1 MPTQLTSPGATYDSI
16 EGRFRIIKREATA
29 LKTEAEST
37 AGTIPLTET
46 VKDELDGHDIISRAQ
61 IATPK
66 KGRTPK
72 TPAKKENGT
81 LGGRVSKSANATPTK
96 QRKAGAVGNAV
107 RGVKE
112 EVLSSGS
119 SMTEENM
126 MSSFGTQEMEMG
138 MEDWGMGGAG
148 TAVCGASNGN
158 AFQGMMMGSSAD
170 ARVESFDMV

>member
-1 MPTQLTSPGATYDSI
+1 MPPQPTSSGATYDSI

-29 LKTEAEST
+29 LKTEAESIT
-37 AGTIPLTET
+37 GAVPVTEI

-72 TPAKKENGT
+72 NPTKKENGT

-96 QRKAGAVGNAV
+96 QRKAGAVKNVV

-119 SMTEENM
+119 SMTEEGM
-126 MSSFGTQEMEMG
+126 MSGFGTQEMEMG

-148 TAVCGASNGN
+148 AAVCGASNGN
-158 AFQGMMMGSSAD
+158 AFQGMMMGSSGEV
-170 ARVESFDMV
+170 RVESFDMV

>member
-1 MPTQLTSPGATYDSI
+1 MPLQLTFPGATYDSI
-16 EGRFRIIKREATA
+16 EGRFRIIKREAAA

-37 AGTIPLTET
+37 TGAIPVTET

-72 TPAKKENGT
+72 TPTKKENGT

-96 QRKAGAVGNAV
+96 QRKAGAVGNVV

-119 SMTEENM
+119 SMTEEGM
-126 MSSFGTQEMEMG
+126 MSSFGTQDMAMG
-138 MEDWGMGGAG
+138 MEDWGMSGAG
-148 TAVCGASNGN
+148 TVVCGASNDN
-158 AFQGMMMGSSAD
+158 AFQGMMMGSSVD